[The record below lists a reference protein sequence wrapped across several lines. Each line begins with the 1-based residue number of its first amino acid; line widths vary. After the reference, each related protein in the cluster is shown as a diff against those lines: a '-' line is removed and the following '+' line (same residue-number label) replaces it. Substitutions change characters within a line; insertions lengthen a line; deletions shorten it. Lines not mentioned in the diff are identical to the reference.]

1 MGQYTWLAEKKEQEM
16 AKKLQRRGMPSYRQ
30 LPVSERYGVS
40 YTGRGPDGRLQ
51 PEAPAGMDLAGRH
64 LFHEG
69 EMKADTPEGSMYL
82 NARTTGMAYPETEQQ
97 QAEMKMYEKSGQLP
111 GFQTG
116 GMAVKQITAPE
127 ITPVVQQI
135 KPQGTVQTQN
145 IPTVQPVKTVTTQT
159 PTAQTIPKLTNQ
171 PNQISVQT
179 PTAQNIPVP
188 AGRQVRTVT
197 TQPQQ
202 DYTVNIPQLNQGQ
215 QEDFAR
221 QQENNQNEIANR
233 AKEQAYREA
242 RDQEAER
249 LATEEANRAK
259 EEAYKKNRDEQNL
272 VAGRQPIPTETTTED
287 LAREQ
292 GMKWFMDALNKE
304 NPALMVEGRRALSE
318 LSSRQQQERNA
329 LEQQLLQQRVDP
341 GRARIEAQMLRNNQ
355 EGELNDLAAQFGI
368 AGMKSRQEIA
378 GTLASQGLQGQ
389 QFEEERNRYK
399 DSADWKAYEAAIA
412 AGDFDTAA
420 KAYQKVTGNSIS
432 MDQMKTYQNY
442 LNTRNQQELTQGQ
455 LAIDSLRNKIG
466 DEKWNSIQSRIS
478 GGASLAQVNAEFPGL
493 NLTQEDFKNMYDATP
508 LGERTWERNMS
519 YAKTLLEA
527 GGEANIKAAAG
538 IFNNAFPGT
547 GIDFSKVITA
557 DKAASFNAGMSQ
569 LGTYVAAGMDYET
582 AITAMKKDGTFDM
595 LGLSEADV
603 EKLYRGVKTN
613 AIDEQWKAISSSE
626 WYQNL
631 DDEKKKDMSDFFTA
645 VLTGELDY
653 TIQKEYTVTNKDGST
668 STMYFNTEADA
679 NAYGVQNGTTMVAT
693 GKSKVTPRTNVL
705 GDGDGDGAGTTP
717 TKRTE
722 PLGTIIIENGKIYQ
736 VIADGNTQEIIP
748 DVDDPWSDNNS
759 KILKAGEKDNQY
771 YKTILDERYKDV
783 TDDGKIFETRKFY
796 ALNDNENLKGLS
808 YDDPIIQRLKKE
820 IEENTKKNPE
830 LSNYRLK
837 ETGERVPMYLYIV
850 KDGNTW
856 KMVTSPDKEYKG

>member
-1 MGQYTWLAEKKEQEM
+1 MGQYTWLPEKKEQEM

-145 IPTVQPVKTVTTQT
+145 IPTVQPVKTITTQT
-159 PTAQTIPKLTNQ
+159 PMAQTIPKLTNQ

-215 QEDFAR
+215 QEDLAR

-259 EEAYKKNRDEQNL
+259 EEAYKKNRDEQSL
-272 VAGRQPIPTETTTED
+272 VAGRQPIPTETKTTED

-329 LEQQLLQQRVDP
+329 LEQQLLQQGVDP

-420 KAYQKVTGNSIS
+420 KAYQKVTGNPIS

-442 LNTRNQQELTQGQ
+442 LNTKNQQDITQGE
-455 LAIDSLRNKIG
+455 LAITSLRNKVG

-547 GIDFSKVITA
+547 GIDFSKIITA

-603 EKLYRGVKTN
+603 EKLYRGIKTN

-722 PLGTIIIENGKIYQ
+722 PLGTVIIENGKIYQ
-736 VIADGNTQEIIP
+736 VIADGNTQEITP
-748 DVDDPWSDNNS
+748 DLDDPFSENNM
-759 KILKAGEKDNQY
+759 KIIQAGEKDNPY
-771 YKTILDERYKDV
+771 YKTILDEQYKKMTFGYDITNYNGFYQWLV
-783 TDDGKIFETRKFY
+783 DPNNKEARRNLDEFKDIPFENPLIQK
-796 ALNDNENLKGLS
+796 LKADIEKGS
-808 YDDPIIQRLKKE
+808 PQSNTYFTIQ
-820 IEENTKKNPE
+820 
-830 LSNYRLK
+830 
-837 ETGERVPMYLYIV
+837 
-850 KDGNTW
+850 KDGNSW
-856 KMVTSPDKEYKG
+856 KLVKLWR